1 MGFLIHW
8 QESAMDLHIFPIPIP
23 PPTSLST
30 PFLWVFPVHQARALV
45 YIAFKTYLIAF
56 LTTDSFPRGSVIKN
70 PPASAGFTET
80 RVQSLGWEDLPEEGR
95 ATDSSSLAW
104 RIPWTEEPG
113 GLQSTVWQRVEH
125 GWSDLAY
132 IAHVSMNGFVYS
144 CVCCLSCP
152 SPVENGNIT

>member
-1 MGFLIHW
+1 MNQPWIYIYSPSRSPL
-8 QESAMDLHIFPIPIP
+8 P
-23 PPTSLST
+23 PPSPPHSSGSSQCTRPEHLFILPLKHIWLHFSLQI
-30 PFLWVFPVHQARALV
+30 V
-45 YIAFKTYLIAF
+45 
-56 LTTDSFPRGSVIKN
+56 FPRGSVIKN

-80 RVQSLGWEDLPEEGR
+80 RVQSLGREDLPEEGR